1 MHVVDFAAL
10 VFQTA
15 CTSCGTEPSANSSKC
30 ETDFGTRT
38 KLCKACSK
46 TETIVQHSK
55 AFKERYPE
63 LDPRV
68 MLLAVPRNST
78 QPYRRSDYVTA
89 QIDEIV
95 SSLDDHD
102 ADDSPDKISRMAF
115 FNQAYQSAQNRLAEA
130 KAVRLASPRVRLT
143 RQLNDAVTSW
153 RLTSRYAQRRGTSS
167 GILSTLTR
175 AEKYS
180 DQQARRVER
189 RSEREEAETTI
200 VARLEAEEYSNTD
213 IVYLRNLSFTY
224 KSVRIPPQRA
234 DCAGTAQRQP

>member
-15 CTSCGTEPSANSSKC
+15 CTSCGTEPSANSNKC

-55 AFKERYPE
+55 AFKERYPQ

-95 SSLDDHD
+95 SSLEDHD
-102 ADDSPDKISRMAF
+102 VDDSPDKISRMAF
-115 FNQAYQSAQNRLAEA
+115 FNKAYQSAQNRLAEA
-130 KAVRLASPRVRLT
+130 KAVRCLDP
-143 RQLNDAVTSW
+143 DAPDPT
-153 RLTSRYAQRRGTSS
+153 AQQRG
-167 GILSTLTR
+167 
-175 AEKYS
+175 
-180 DQQARRVER
+180 
-189 RSEREEAETTI
+189 
-200 VARLEAEEYSNTD
+200 
-213 IVYLRNLSFTY
+213 RNLAAREPLERAAGCVQASF
-224 KSVRIPPQRA
+224 
-234 DCAGTAQRQP
+234 